1 MFSSGNSR
9 LFPPSKTVFPEF
21 ETKILSVFIKLRL
34 NFIFFLLFLHHR
46 CPQKS
51 LDVLERFGFIRIM
64 EKNDSH
70 SQSCEGFPQR
80 IRESRDFLQQN
91 LCTADGQRISRSP
104 GKAAFHKEDHHSRTD
119 CKTIII
125 LWRKHGQAPPPVPV
139 TGRRLLLR
147 RGYPC
152 PGNRILFHV

>member
-64 EKNDSH
+64 KRMIRIHSH
-70 SQSCEGFPQR
+70 ARVFLSGSENHGISC
-80 IRESRDFLQQN
+80 S
-91 LCTADGQRISRSP
+91 RISARQMVNASP
-104 GKAAFHKEDHHSRTD
+104 GLREKRPFIRKITTAAQTAKQLLFCGENT
-119 CKTIII
+119 
-125 LWRKHGQAPPPVPV
+125 V
-139 TGRRLLLR
+139 RRHR
-147 RGYPC
+147 RFP
-152 PGNRILFHV
+152 